1 MSHERMRGSHVPA
14 SVARRTLSTNAQP
27 SSRTTTA
34 LPRSVSGSDA
44 WSGNACCPFTRA
56 SGKAGCSAYAII
68 ALVEVHLRN
77 RPIDPGC
84 GTDRPTHVHSEGGAL
99 EGNRVRPAN
108 DFILRMLELRV
119 AAHSGVRI
127 REH

>member
-1 MSHERMRGSHVPA
+1 VSHERMRGSHVPA

-44 WSGNACCPFTRA
+44 WSGNARCPFTRA
-56 SGKAGCSAYAII
+56 SGKAGRSAYAII

-84 GTDRPTHVHSEGGAL
+84 GTRTGRRTYIPKEARWKGIAFGPQMISSFACSSCE
-99 EGNRVRPAN
+99 
-108 DFILRMLELRV
+108 
-119 AAHSGVRI
+119 
-127 REH
+127 